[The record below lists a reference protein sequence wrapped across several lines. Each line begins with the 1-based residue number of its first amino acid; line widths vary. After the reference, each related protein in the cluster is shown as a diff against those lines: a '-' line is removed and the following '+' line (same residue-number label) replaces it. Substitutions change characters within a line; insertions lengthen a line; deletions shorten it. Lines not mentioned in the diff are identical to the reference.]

1 LRNAG
6 ADNAIYPPVYM
17 RKLTVLKIGLS
28 STALLLLS
36 LSGWFYPASTSAQTT
51 GNTATETV
59 QITADADLPLK
70 TDETRLLELQRKI
83 TYGNATLLEVKQAL
97 SNTSDVAGLTNTL
110 HAMYSM
116 RWHRGVINL
125 LDDMWADN
133 HTRVTELAWDALAKV
148 PARIALASTINRIR
162 SMNQPE
168 YLEYIRAH
176 RYDEHEFHRAQVV
189 ISLGLNGDPVD
200 VAYLQEMAE
209 GDNVYVAQSAIT
221 ALGMLVHPKS
231 KEALSTLS
239 QKYINDDRGR
249 LIREVFQKAYP
260 VVR

>member
-1 LRNAG
+1 MSN
-6 ADNAIYPPVYM
+6 M
-17 RKLTVLKIGLS
+17 TVLISRLS
-28 STALLLLS
+28 SAALLLIS
-36 LSGWFYPASTSAQTT
+36 LPGWFFPASTLAETNGNATTATAQT
-51 GNTATETV
+51 ATDVE
-59 QITADADLPLK
+59 LPLK
-70 TDETRLLELQRKI
+70 TDETRLFELQQKI
-83 TYGNATLLEVKQAL
+83 TYGNATLIEVKQAL

-125 LDDMWADN
+125 LDDVWAN
-133 HTRVTELAWDALAKV
+133 KNTKVPELAWDALSKV

-168 YLEYIRAH
+168 YLEYIRSH

-189 ISLGLNGDPVD
+189 ISLGLNGDPID

-221 ALGMLVHPKS
+221 ALGILVHPKS

-239 QKYINDDRGR
+239 QKYVDDDRGR

-260 VVR
+260 VR

>member
-1 LRNAG
+1 
-6 ADNAIYPPVYM
+6 M
-17 RKLTVLKIGLS
+17 REMTG
-28 STALLLLS
+28 STNPGSVVTLLLAGLLAAFLS
-36 LSGWFYPASTSAQTT
+36 VASQAVTDGNPANETAQT
-51 GNTATETV
+51 GINEEPA
-59 QITADADLPLK
+59 LK
-70 TDETRLLELQRKI
+70 TDETRLFELQRKI
-83 TYGNATLLEVKQAL
+83 TYGNATLIEVKQAL
-97 SNTSDVAGLTNTL
+97 SNTDDVAGLTNTL
-110 HAMYSM
+110 HALYSM

-133 HTRVTELAWDALAKV
+133 RNKYPELAWDALSKV
-148 PARIALASTINRIR
+148 PSRIALASTINRIR

-168 YLEYIRAH
+168 YLEYIRSH
-176 RYDEHEFHRAQVV
+176 RHDEHEFHRAQVV
-189 ISLGLNGDPVD
+189 ISLGLNGDPDD

-239 QKYINDDRGR
+239 QKYVDDDRGR

>member
-1 LRNAG
+1 
-6 ADNAIYPPVYM
+6 M
-17 RKLTVLKIGLS
+17 RTMTVFKNILS
-28 STALLLLS
+28 VATLLLATTLAAF
-36 LSGWFYPASTSAQTT
+36 LPVDTQAETDGKPAMVPA
-51 GNTATETV
+51 ETV
-59 QITADADLPLK
+59 TDREPALK
-70 TDETRLLELQRKI
+70 TDETRLFELQRKI
-83 TYGNATLLEVKQAL
+83 TYGNATLIEVKQAL
-97 SNTSDVAGLTNTL
+97 SNTNDVAGLTNTL
-110 HAMYSM
+110 HALYSM

-125 LDDMWADN
+125 LDDIWAAN
-133 HTRVTELAWDALAKV
+133 NTKVPELAWDALSKV

-168 YLEYIRAH
+168 YLEYIRSH

-221 ALGMLVHPKS
+221 ALGILVHPKS

-239 QKYINDDRGR
+239 QKYVDDDRGR

-260 VVR
+260 VR

>member
-1 LRNAG
+1 MPLFASLLTCL
-6 ADNAIYPPVYM
+6 
-17 RKLTVLKIGLS
+17 LTVPS
-28 STALLLLS
+28 YAE
-36 LSGWFYPASTSAQTT
+36 PATDLAVEPAHT
-51 GNTATETV
+51 GPAVEP
-59 QITADADLPLK
+59 PLK
-70 TDETRLLELQRKI
+70 TDASQLFELQRKI

-97 SNTSDVAGLTNTL
+97 SNTDDVAGLTNTL

-116 RWHRGVINL
+116 RWHRGVIIL
-125 LDDMWADN
+125 LDDLWAVN
-133 HTRVTELAWDALAKV
+133 RNKVPELAWDALAKI

-168 YLEYIRAH
+168 YLDYIRAH

-189 ISLGLNGDPVD
+189 IALGLNGNPVD

-231 KEALSTLS
+231 QEALSALA
-239 QKYINDDRGR
+239 QKYVNDERGR

-260 VVR
+260 VR

>member
-1 LRNAG
+1 MSN
-6 ADNAIYPPVYM
+6 M
-17 RKLTVLKIGLS
+17 TVLKSGLS
-28 STALLLLS
+28 SATLLLIS
-36 LSGWFYPASTSAQTT
+36 VSGWFFPASTLAETN
-51 GNTATETV
+51 GNAATETV
-59 QITADADLPLK
+59 QTADEVELPLK
-70 TDETRLLELQRKI
+70 TDETRLFELQRKI
-83 TYGNATLLEVKQAL
+83 TYGNATLIEVKQAL
-97 SNTSDVAGLTNTL
+97 SNTNDVAGLTNTL

-125 LDDMWADN
+125 LDDIWAEN
-133 HTRVTELAWDALAKV
+133 NTKVPELAWDALSKV

-168 YLEYIRAH
+168 YLEFIRSH

-189 ISLGLNGDPVD
+189 ISLGLNGNPVD

-221 ALGMLVHPKS
+221 ALGILVHPKS

-239 QKYINDDRGR
+239 QKYVDDDRGK

-260 VVR
+260 VR